1 MANAAMLRARL
12 DAQMTEAQWQEQ
24 VIAFAR
30 LRAWLV
36 AHFRPAQTSQ
46 GWRTPVT
53 ADGAGFPDLVLVRE
67 RVVVVELKSETGRV
81 SVEQRR
87 WAIALK
93 LAHAE
98 HYLWRP
104 SDWPQVEE
112 ALR

>member
-1 MANAAMLRARL
+1 MISATLRAQL
-12 DAQMTEAQWQEQ
+12 DAQMSEADWQEQ

-30 LRAWLV
+30 LRGWAV
-36 AHFRPAQTSQ
+36 AHFRPAQTSK

-67 RVVVVELKSETGRV
+67 RVVVVELKSETGRL

-87 WAIALK
+87 WLIALEA
-93 LAHAE
+93 AHAE

-104 SDWPQVEE
+104 SDWPRVE
-112 ALR
+112 AVLR